1 MSLDLAGLR
10 DAVARHGPL
19 VRVVVAAAQ
28 GSAPREPGAAML
40 VHPDTFEGTI
50 GGGALEFEA
59 LAEARRRLAS
69 GAPDGVARYP
79 LGPALAQC
87 CGGAATLAFE
97 RWDAATLAALPD
109 PQATPLHARPL
120 GATSQI
126 PLAMRALQKA
136 ARSGKGAE
144 FLFLPG
150 DPPWLA
156 EPLTPALTPL
166 WVWGAGHV
174 GRAVVRVFE
183 GLPFAVTWIDDAPGR
198 YPADIAPHVR
208 VLPAPDMAAAAA
220 LAPADAAHLVMTYS
234 HAMDLEIVHAL
245 LARGAFARLGVIGS
259 ASKAAR
265 FGGRLAAL
273 GHDRQAIA
281 RMDCP
286 IGLAG
291 PEGLKGGK
299 APAEI
304 AVSVAADHLRWRA
317 SRGVALRA
325 GGGAE

>member
-1 MSLDLAGLR
+1 MTLDLAGLR
-10 DAVARHGPL
+10 AAIASGGPL
-19 VRVVVAAAQ
+19 VRVVVAAAE

-40 VHPDTFEGTI
+40 VHPDRFEGTI

-59 LAEARRRLAS
+59 LAEARRRLAA
-69 GAPDGVARYP
+69 GGPDGVLHYP

-87 CGGAATLAFE
+87 CGGAATLAYE
-97 RWDAATLAALPD
+97 RWDLARLDALPD
-109 PQATPLHARPL
+109 PETTPIFARPL
-120 GATSQI
+120 GGIQEI
-126 PLAMRALQKA
+126 PLQIRSLQKA

-144 FLFLPG
+144 FLYLPG

-156 EPLTPALTPL
+156 EPLSPALTPL
-166 WVWGAGHV
+166 WLWGAGHV
-174 GRAVVRVFE
+174 GRAVARVFE
-183 GLPFAVTWIDDAPGR
+183 GLPFAVTWIDDAPAR
-198 YPADIAPHVR
+198 FPDPVPAHVR
-208 VLPAPDMAAAAA
+208 ALPAPQMAAAAA
-220 LAPADAAHLVMTYS
+220 LAPPDAAHLVMTYS
-234 HAMDLEIVHAL
+234 HAMDLEIVHAV

-265 FGGRLAAL
+265 FRARLAAL
-273 GHDRQAIA
+273 GHGAEAVA

-317 SRGVALRA
+317 SRGAARRRGE
-325 GGGAE
+325 GGE

>member
-1 MSLDLAGLR
+1 MSLDLAALGAAL
-10 DAVARHGPL
+10 ARGPL

-40 VHPDTFEGTI
+40 VQADAFEGTI

-59 LAEARRRLAS
+59 LAEARRRLAE
-69 GAPDGVARYP
+69 GAPDGVVHYP

-87 CGGAATLAFE
+87 CGGAATLGFE
-97 RWDAATLAALPD
+97 RWDLAKLQALPD
-109 PQATPLHARPL
+109 PEATPLYARPL
-120 GATSQI
+120 GAISQI
-126 PLAMRALQKA
+126 PLAVRGLQKA

-156 EPLTPALTPL
+156 EPLRPAFTPL

-183 GLPFAVTWIDDAPGR
+183 GLPFALTWVDDAAGRFPKDIPG
-198 YPADIAPHVR
+198 HVR
-208 VLPAPDMAAAAA
+208 ALPVPGMAAAAA
-220 LAPADAAHLVMTYS
+220 LAPGDAAHLVMTYS

-265 FGGRLAAL
+265 FRGRLAAL
-273 GHDRQAIA
+273 GHGPEAIA

-317 SRGVALRA
+317 SRGAVRRL
-325 GGGAE
+325 GEGTE